1 MHAAGEPV
9 QDLLAKL
16 QGQAKDRMLRAYAPK
31 SKGTLAS
38 AIRKFARFAQ
48 HVESRVLF
56 QMSAVTGDRGA
67 AIHNEWTLVLFVE
80 WLLKAISEKCR
91 CARR

>member
-56 QMSAVTGDRGA
+56 QMSAVFARA
-67 AIHNEWTLVLFVE
+67 YSFYRYLAPAIP
-80 WLLKAISEKCR
+80 
-91 CARR
+91 